1 MVEEKSKHT
10 EHSDSE
16 DARIEREILAA
27 MHEHPKLDESKMIV
41 EVKDGTV
48 TLKGH
53 ADTEEEKEH
62 VQLIAAAVH
71 GVIHVENRL
80 HVEVGIAHAL
90 SIIAAQMS
98 SEPEKPKDS
107 E

>member
-1 MVEEKSKHT
+1 MEEKSIHT
-10 EHSDSE
+10 EHGDSE
-16 DARIEREILAA
+16 DARIEREILTA
-27 MHEHPKLDESKMIV
+27 MHEHPKIDETKMMV

-48 TLKGH
+48 ILKGH

-71 GVIHVENRL
+71 GVVHVENRL
-80 HVEVGIAHAL
+80 HVDVGIAHAL
-90 SIIAAQMS
+90 SVIATQMS
-98 SEPEKPKDS
+98 TDPDKEKPK